1 MPKVALSEAHAKL
14 CRIKVGDTLPTLTLS
29 DGQGK
34 SAPLATQFGTALTV
48 VAFVRL
54 TDPSA
59 VELLDDLERFVVPV
73 FESRGVKTVGVAVG
87 AAPNAVAEAIKK
99 KNIRLTLLSDADGRA
114 LEQLT
119 TDAARPGPWIYLIDK
134 TGHVVWFDIEYSR
147 STRRDLQVALTLLTQ
162 STRQARSN

>member
-1 MPKVALSEAHAKL
+1 
-14 CRIKVGDTLPTLTLS
+14 
-29 DGQGK
+29 
-34 SAPLATQFGTALTV
+34 
-48 VAFVRL
+48 
-54 TDPSA
+54 
-59 VELLDDLERFVVPV
+59 
-73 FESRGVKTVGVAVG
+73 VGVAVG